1 MEIERNEN
9 EEQLEEALSRPYGP
23 TIEFLGSIEG
33 VSMVLGAEEQTPP
46 APLGEY
52 AMSCLGRERIFQH
65 FSRSRG
71 TRTVTVRFPA
81 ERMAELANK
90 KVRFSRCVPWS
101 WIG

>member
-65 FSRSRG
+65 FKPQPG
-71 TRTVTVRFPA
+71 NPDGHRT
-81 ERMAELANK
+81 
-90 KVRFSRCVPWS
+90 FSGRTD
-101 WIG
+101 GRARE